1 MGDTFANAC
10 RYVVVGANHRSSG
23 MALRD
28 RLFIEER
35 ALPAFIA
42 SLRAGGIEQGIV
54 LSTCDRIE
62 VQAAHPDPAGAARV
76 VLDLLAAH
84 GAVGRAEMESQT
96 YTLADEEA
104 VRQVFAVAG
113 SLDSLIVGEPEVL
126 GQVKDAYA
134 LARELSFAGPEM
146 DALMQAA
153 LSAAKRIRS
162 ETDIG
167 RRPVSIAAAAV
178 EVAREILGDL
188 APRAALVLGGGA
200 MGEIM
205 VREMQAA
212 GLKTLAVI
220 HPDPRRAEAA
230 ARIFGCHAHA
240 FEPLAERLAG
250 ADVVLASLGARR
262 HAIGV
267 AAVREALRLRRRR
280 PIFLVDAAVPGDIE
294 PAVND
299 LDGAFLYTLD
309 DLERV
314 AMRGRSVRELE
325 GVRARQVLEDEV
337 GTFLKARAERAAVP
351 ALAQLRRAFEDAR
364 AQALA
369 DSGGDADKATRLLV
383 NRLLHA
389 PSEALRALAALD
401 SPGSASSAKAGLD
414 SPGSAGFAKV
424 VRPNGP
430 GLDMAAAER
439 ALRELF
445 GIANGSS
452 GKDEKP

>member
-1 MGDTFANAC
+1 MSEISAPAA
-10 RYVVVGANHRSSG
+10 RYVVVGANHRSSS

-35 ALPAFIA
+35 ALPGFIER
-42 SLRAGGIEQGIV
+42 LRAAGLGQGVV

-62 VQAAHPDPAGAARV
+62 VQTAHSDPATAARI
-76 VLDLLAAH
+76 VLDALAAH
-84 GAVGRAEMESQT
+84 GAVAAAEMEGQI
-96 YTLADEEA
+96 YTLADEDA

-113 SLDSLIVGEPEVL
+113 SLDSLVVGEPEVL

-134 LARELSFAGPEM
+134 LAKELGFSGPEM

-153 LSAAKRIRS
+153 LGAAKRIRS

-188 APRAALVLGGGA
+188 APRTGLVLGGGD

-212 GLKTLAVI
+212 GLKALTAV

-230 ARIFGCHAHA
+230 ARAFGCHAA
-240 FEPLAERLAG
+240 ALEPLVDRLAG
-250 ADVVLASLGARR
+250 SDVVLASLGQRR
-262 HAIGV
+262 RAIGV
-267 AAVREALRLRRRR
+267 EAVREALRLRRRR

-314 AMRGRSVRELE
+314 AMRGRAGRELE
-325 GVRARQVLEDEV
+325 ADRARRVLDEEV
-337 GTFLKARAERAAVP
+337 GAFLRDRAERAAVP
-351 ALAQLRRAFEDAR
+351 ALAELRRAFEDAR
-364 AQALA
+364 VQALA
-369 DSGGDADKATRLLV
+369 DSGGDPDKATRLLV

-389 PSEALRALAALD
+389 PTQALRALAA
-401 SPGSASSAKAGLD
+401 
-414 SPGSAGFAKV
+414 
-424 VRPNGP
+424 RPAARDF
-430 GLDMAAAER
+430 DMAAAER
-439 ALRELF
+439 ALKELF
-445 GIANGSS
+445 GVKNDSPR
-452 GKDEKP
+452 KDGRL

>member
-1 MGDTFANAC
+1 MSDTSAPPA

-35 ALPAFIA
+35 ALPGFIGR
-42 SLRAGGIEQGIV
+42 LRAAGLGQGVV

-62 VQAAHPDPAGAARV
+62 VQAAHPDPPAAARI
-76 VLDLLAAH
+76 VLDAFAAH
-84 GAVGRAEMESQT
+84 GAVGAAEMEGQT

-113 SLDSLIVGEPEVL
+113 SLDSLVVGEPEVL

-134 LARELSFAGPEM
+134 LAKELGFSGPEM

-153 LSAAKRIRS
+153 LAAAKRIRS

-188 APRAALVLGGGA
+188 APRAGLVLGGGD

-205 VREMQAA
+205 VREMRAA
-212 GLKTLAVI
+212 GLKSLTVV

-230 ARIFGCHAHA
+230 ARAFGCHAA
-240 FEPLAERLAG
+240 ALEPLVERLAG
-250 ADVVLASLGARR
+250 ADVVLASLGSRR

-267 AAVREALRLRRRR
+267 EAVREALRLRRRR

-299 LDGAFLYTLD
+299 LDGAFLDTLD

-314 AMRGRSVRELE
+314 AVRGRAGREIE
-325 GVRARQVLEDEV
+325 ADRARRVLEEEV
-337 GTFLKARAERAAVP
+337 GAFLKGRLMRAAVP
-351 ALAQLRRAFEDAR
+351 ALAQLRRVFEEAR
-364 AQALA
+364 VQALA
-369 DSGGDADKATRLLV
+369 DCGGDADKATRLLV

-389 PSEALRALAALD
+389 PTQALRALAT
-401 SPGSASSAKAGLD
+401 
-414 SPGSAGFAKV
+414 
-424 VRPNGP
+424 RPNGQ
-430 GLDMAAAER
+430 GFDMPAAER
-439 ALRELF
+439 ALKELF
-445 GIANGSS
+445 GAKNDSPR
-452 GKDEKP
+452 KDETP

>member
-1 MGDTFANAC
+1 MDDTRASAA

-62 VQAAHPDPAGAARV
+62 VQAAHLDPAGAARII
-76 VLDLLAAH
+76 LDQLAAH
-84 GAVGRAEMESQT
+84 GAVARAEMESQT

-113 SLDSLIVGEPEVL
+113 SLDSLVVGEPEVL

-134 LARELSFAGPEM
+134 LARELGFTGPEM

-153 LSAAKRIRS
+153 LGAAKRIRS

-188 APRAALVLGGGA
+188 APRAALVLGGGD

-212 GLKTLAVI
+212 GLKNLSVV
-220 HPDPRRAEAA
+220 HPDSRRAEAA
-230 ARIFGCHAHA
+230 ARTFGCHAAA
-240 FEPLAERLAG
+240 FAPLVERLSQ
-250 ADVVLASLGARR
+250 ADVVLASLGLRG
-262 HAIGV
+262 HTIGV
-267 AAVREALRLRRRR
+267 EAVREALRLRRRR

-294 PAVND
+294 AAVND

-325 GVRARQVLEDEV
+325 SVRARQVLEDEV
-337 GTFLKARAERAAVP
+337 GAFLKARAERAAVP
-351 ALAQLRRAFEDAR
+351 ALAGLRRAFEDAR

-389 PSEALRALAALD
+389 PTEALRALAALD
-401 SPGSASSAKAGLD
+401 SPGSAGSAKAGDSPGSASSAKAGRSHD
-414 SPGSAGFAKV
+414 PGF
-424 VRPNGP
+424 
-430 GLDMAAAER
+430 DMRAAQR
-439 ALRELF
+439 ALEELF
-445 GIANGSS
+445 GPD
-452 GKDEKP
+452 KKP

>member
-1 MGDTFANAC
+1 MSDAFASAA

-28 RLFIEER
+28 RLFIEAR

-42 SLRAGGIEQGIV
+42 SLRAGGLRQGIV

-62 VQAAHPDPAGAARV
+62 VQAAHPDPAEAERI
-76 VLDLLAAH
+76 VLDALAAH
-84 GAVGRAEMESQT
+84 GAVGAAEMEGQT
-96 YTLADEEA
+96 YALADEAA

-113 SLDSLIVGEPEVL
+113 SLDSLVVGEPEVL

-134 LARELSFAGPEM
+134 LAKELGFAGPEM

-153 LSAAKRIRS
+153 LAAAKRIRS

-188 APRAALVLGGGA
+188 APRAALVLGGGD
-200 MGEIM
+200 MGEIL
-205 VREMQAA
+205 VREMRSA
-212 GLKTLAVI
+212 GLKALTVA
-220 HPDPRRAEAA
+220 HPEPRRAEAW
-230 ARIFGCHAHA
+230 ARAFGCHAA
-240 FEPLAERLAG
+240 ALEPLVERLAG

-262 HAIGV
+262 HAIG
-267 AAVREALRLRRRR
+267 ADAVREALRLRRRR
-280 PIFLVDAAVPGDIE
+280 PVFLVDAAVPGDIE

-314 AMRGRSVRELE
+314 AMRGRAGRELE
-325 GVRARQVLEDEV
+325 ADRARRVLEDEV
-337 GTFLKARAERAAVP
+337 GAFLKARAERAAVP
-351 ALAQLRRAFEDAR
+351 ALAQLRRVFEDAR
-364 AQALA
+364 VQALA

-389 PSEALRALAALD
+389 PTQALRALAA
-401 SPGSASSAKAGLD
+401 
-414 SPGSAGFAKV
+414 
-424 VRPNGP
+424 RPNDP
-430 GLDMAAAER
+430 GFDMPAAER
-439 ALRELF
+439 ALEELF
-445 GIANGSS
+445 GIANGPS
-452 GKDEKP
+452 GKDKKP